1 MNFLLQNWNSIRQR
15 RRWQGKQIS
24 DLPYEPN
31 LDPLLTRILYILK
44 INKCFLFPNSDNAHK
59 QVALSCKPVPMHM
72 LVYHNVT
79 KYHHV
84 LCCYHFATEGYFLAF
99 TTFVFATNWNYV
111 KGFPTM
117 NNPPQYLT
125 HNLFFDR
132 QIKY

>member
-1 MNFLLQNWNSIRQR
+1 M
-15 RRWQGKQIS
+15 
-24 DLPYEPN
+24 Y
-31 LDPLLTRILYILK
+31 Y
-44 INKCFLFPNSDNAHK
+44 
-59 QVALSCKPVPMHM
+59 VAII
-72 LVYHNVT
+72 
-79 KYHHV
+79 
-84 LCCYHFATEGYFLAF
+84 FAIEGYFLAF